1 MYVDDGRQCT
11 SRMPLG
17 MRYNQ
22 KEEIFEVTME
32 ARIED
37 VERKEENCE
46 TDSQRMARVCLP
58 CMKIWYSL

>member
-1 MYVDDGRQCT
+1 MA
-11 SRMPLG
+11 LG

-22 KEEIFEVTME
+22 KEEIFEATME